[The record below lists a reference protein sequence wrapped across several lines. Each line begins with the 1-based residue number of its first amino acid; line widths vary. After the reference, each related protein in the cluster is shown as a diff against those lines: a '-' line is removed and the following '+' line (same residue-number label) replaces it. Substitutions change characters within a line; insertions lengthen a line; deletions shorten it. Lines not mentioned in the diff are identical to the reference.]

1 MYNGIDMKWE
11 PEHYCD
17 SEIANALL
25 NCAAELSRIAEAH
38 DGIIYALKYSKTEG
52 MSIAEAIEVG
62 FCGRGG
68 GGEGVADAIRSGLS
82 EIASAIQDHGTKE
95 EVLP

>member
-1 MYNGIDMKWE
+1 MKWE

-38 DGIIYALKYSKTEG
+38 DGIIYALKYSKDGGYEHRLG
-52 MSIAEAIEVG
+52 DR
-62 FCGRGG
+62 GRLLRSGRR